1 MENFYSKTNKI
12 SIFLIVLLTL
22 NIVLFL
28 NPKFVSKINL
38 KTNLML
44 YHNNKKLNDEFQE
57 LNRKMD
63 VIESGLNSLNDYDN
77 YLNAQM
83 LGLDIDKIGIDL
95 ISDVNLLD
103 FTDNMKINMKI
114 EQMSETIHSQRIKT
128 IRLAELAK
136 VNENA
141 INMYPNG
148 SPLDTV
154 VVSSKFGWRVHPILK
169 KLLLHKGI
177 DVAASS
183 GSNIYA
189 TMTGIVSKIERSN
202 TGYGNHI
209 ILTNS
214 LGFETRYAHLN
225 RKIYVNVGQYVG
237 KGQLIAQSGN
247 TGLST
252 APHLHYEIRKNGRV
266 ENPLDY
272 IFMYN
277 IINTTLVK
285 NYENKNKNSTRRSL

>member
-28 NPKFVSKINL
+28 NPKMVSEINL

-44 YHNNKKLNDEFQE
+44 YYNNKKLNDEFQE

-83 LGLDIDKIGIDL
+83 LGLDINKIGIDL
-95 ISDVNLLD
+95 MGDVNLLD

-114 EQMSETIHSQRIKT
+114 EQMSETIHSQRVKT

-136 VNENA
+136 VNENT

-183 GSNIYA
+183 GSDIYA
-189 TMTGIVSKIERSN
+189 TMNGIVTKIERSN
-202 TGYGNHI
+202 TGYGNLI
-209 ILTNS
+209 ILKNS

-225 RKIYVNVGQYVG
+225 RRIYVNMGQYVN

-277 IINTTLVK
+277 INNTLLVK
-285 NYENKNKNSTRRSL
+285 SYENKNKNSTRRSL